1 MLVTKHIN
9 WKAIFQVLMRRLFQ
23 LVQWMLILQ
32 RALDSGHFTIHFFLK
47 CLFLGVIYSN
57 SSPKSTDFIQWML
70 STQDPKAWTW
80 TRHIACAWGPHSL
93 VVERDKAKHKHRKM
107 HQSGSGDQLII
118 NVKSRQGPGPR
129 IIRLF
134 HVQKAI
140 WEINYSWKKKKNFC
154 TYPRS

>member
-1 MLVTKHIN
+1 
-9 WKAIFQVLMRRLFQ
+9 
-23 LVQWMLILQ
+23 
-32 RALDSGHFTIHFFLK
+32 
-47 CLFLGVIYSN
+47 
-57 SSPKSTDFIQWML
+57 ML

-80 TRHIACAWGPHSL
+80 TRHIACARGPHSL

-140 WEINYSWKKKKNFC
+140 WEINYSWKKKKKISVHTLGPKTLCLGHSEIF
-154 TYPRS
+154 TGREVEGQKKIRFVLREIPLVAKWRKHLRGEVQARAHWGLS